1 MRMFT
6 ESERALVKALAAWR
20 DGQPYDMEEFL
31 TAHVFVRESEQAVI
45 IQTQRRCAVLYHAAR
60 ISPEQRRIDER
71 RFFEMVAL
79 LCYLRTTGLLVV
91 LNTQRKP
98 GTLHYLHASFDR
110 PEVEGQT
117 IKLNERG
124 DYTSH
129 PESILDQ
136 RQQVLFKGNVLEGET
151 YELVTRSLTG
161 TTCVSEALHAL
172 IASWD
177 SPSSETLQPA
187 VSEVEPLPLPSP
199 RRTWRA
205 VLLGTTAIALGIT
218 LTYLCARARSNDVAL
233 AAVGASMQALL
244 REQSEVL
251 HAVVQRAAVTM
262 PVADG
267 APPSAS
273 PPETDT
279 AAKPAESAEAP
290 RSRPAPE
297 THAPHKPPSIPLP
310 VMTTP
315 TANAK
320 TLSLPSPFYGVDIS
334 HWNGDFAREID
345 QLPALAFAISKA
357 TEGTRLRDS
366 QFARNRE
373 LLRKRKIAHGS
384 YHFFLQS
391 EDAVAQ
397 ADFFLAT
404 IGAVAPDDIAP
415 VLDVEDESLP
425 RGAEPEVMHVQVSV
439 LLLLRTLA
447 TKTGRHPILYT
458 NYAFAQRYF
467 RNPAFADYRLW
478 LAEYTSAPPRV
489 PDTWRTAGFFIW
501 QKTGTHR
508 VGSSEV
514 DLDVFFGSKQQL
526 LK

>member
-1 MRMFT
+1 
-6 ESERALVKALAAWR
+6 
-20 DGQPYDMEEFL
+20 
-31 TAHVFVRESEQAVI
+31 
-45 IQTQRRCAVLYHAAR
+45 
-60 ISPEQRRIDER
+60 
-71 RFFEMVAL
+71 MVAL
-79 LCYLRTTGLLVV
+79 LCHLRTTGLLVV
-91 LNTQRKP
+91 LDTQRKP

-117 IKLNERG
+117 IRLNERG
-124 DYTSH
+124 DYTNH
-129 PESILDQ
+129 PESILDK

-151 YELVTRSLTG
+151 YELVARSFTG
-161 TTCVSEALHAL
+161 TVCVSEALHAL

-177 SPSSETLQPA
+177 VPGRETLQPA
-187 VSEVEPLPLPSP
+187 ATEVEPLPRRSP

-205 VLLGTTAIALGIT
+205 VLFATTTLALGST
-218 LTYLCARARSNDVAL
+218 LSYLCAHARSSDVAL
-233 AAVGASMQALL
+233 AAVAASMQASV
-244 REQSEVL
+244 REQAELRQTV
-251 HAVVQRAAVTM
+251 AQRPAA
-262 PVADG
+262 A
-267 APPSAS
+267 APTAA
-273 PPETDT
+273 DT

-290 RSRPAPE
+290 GSQLEPE
-297 THAPHKPPSIPLP
+297 QRDTHKPPSLPLH
-310 VMTTP
+310 VVP
-315 TANAK
+315 TSSANAK
-320 TLSLPSPFYGVDIS
+320 PPSLLTPFYGIDIS

-345 QLPALAFAISKA
+345 QIPALAFAISKA

-391 EDAVAQ
+391 EDAAAQ

-425 RGAEPEVMHVQVSV
+425 RGVETEVMHVQVSV

-478 LAEYTSAPPRV
+478 LAEYSSAPPRV
-489 PDTWRTAGFFIW
+489 PDTWRAAGFFIW
-501 QKTGTHR
+501 QKTGSHR